1 MTFDCKAL
9 FWVAA
14 VVGVLAVAISA
25 RVGTLL
31 PMFLFVA
38 VVACLVGEFEL
49 ITWQL
54 GLRNPSLKSL
64 STFFRRS

>member
-1 MTFDCKAL
+1 
-9 FWVAA
+9 
-14 VVGVLAVAISA
+14 
-25 RVGTLL
+25 
-31 PMFLFVA
+31 MFLFVA